1 MKRATQ
7 TFHAHADTLSVR
19 VTIYIPRSGPTMTMW
34 PKCDRRP
41 KSVHQDVWLKESMR
55 SWCAGRGLW
64 GVDMSPRG
72 QYYQANQTAWGVIW
86 FGQAPGLLLGC
97 LPFRASSAYGNSG
110 EGSGTKAVGSDAWQE
125 NGVPAKALSGC
136 GWALGECPNVL
147 SLSSSSGHIVSF

>member
-97 LPFRASSAYGNSG
+97 LPFRASVLMATAGKDLG
-110 EGSGTKAVGSDAWQE
+110 PRQWVQTLGRRTGCQRRHRQAVGGLLGSVQTSSHSA
-125 NGVPAKALSGC
+125 P
-136 GWALGECPNVL
+136 ALGT
-147 SLSSSSGHIVSF
+147 S